1 MGPTDHEDWEAR
13 LTIPVHEMD
22 LILFAEVEAMQ
33 LADDGRVL
41 AGFRVLVQ
49 GLSRARDE
57 QSHGTAYGSELVR
70 HWQRTLDN
78 YTRRHGDVLVK
89 W

>member
-1 MGPTDHEDWEAR
+1 MDITGHEDWEAR

-33 LADDGRVL
+33 LADDGAVL
-41 AGFRVLVQ
+41 AGFRVLAS
-49 GLSRARDE
+49 GLTRAREDR
-57 QSHGTAYGSELVR
+57 SDSSAYAAELVR

-78 YTRRHGDVLVK
+78 YSRRHGHVLLR
-89 W
+89 